1 MKATSTRRT
10 PAGWIPY
17 DDSCGI
23 CRRSVPFGEGALR
36 RRGFDFGPWQADWV
50 RAKLQLSETEL
61 LQDLR
66 LAAGRWFTNFRR
78 GCLSSRHA
86 PQLVGLARLP
96 FFQRARTEDDFRLG
110 LAHVRRES
118 LSGLRAVR
126 MG

>member
-1 MKATSTRRT
+1 MNPSSTQKS
-10 PAGWIPY
+10 PAGWILY
-17 DDSCGI
+17 DDSCGV
-23 CRRSVPFGEGALR
+23 CRRSVPFWEPALR
-36 RRGFDFGPWQADWV
+36 RRGFDLAPLQADWV